1 MNRIKFSI
9 YILSLLGL
17 VSSVSCD
24 KEYQDPSRAT
34 EDVVFSSP
42 QGLTGVAV
50 GLQRVYTAGRA
61 SSLFN
66 SVTANGFVTNELFLV
81 NPGNI
86 PELQLFTG
94 GQTIDGTN
102 TVLANLWSSSS
113 KIIYDA
119 DLVIANAANL
129 TDQGYASGLI
139 AYATIF
145 KALALGNLAMG
156 WEQVPSGVGQ
166 NVTFVPRVEGF
177 TAAIAAIDQAQAA
190 IAANPISP
198 SFLTTIPPG
207 IDIPNT
213 LNALEARYAL
223 FAGNYPLALTA
234 AQSVDL
240 SVRSTFNFDEVTLN
254 PVFEVATSTNNVFQP
269 LNEQLGL
276 SGALQP
282 DPADKRISFYTTINT
297 TIQPRVRIN
306 GFGIAGDTPWPVYL
320 PGEIMLIK
328 AEAYARQGDLA
339 NALIE
344 LNRVITKTPASD
356 PFGVGADL
364 PPLAGPLTEAQ
375 ILEEIFRQRAIELF
389 MSGLRLEDMR
399 RFNRPESERKRTFF
413 PYPFTERDNNPNTPA
428 DPAF

>member
-17 VSSVSCD
+17 VSSASCD

-102 TVLANLWSSSS
+102 TVLAGLWSSSS
-113 KIIYDA
+113 KVIYDA

-190 IAANPISP
+190 VAANPISP
-198 SFLTTIPPG
+198 SFLSTIPPG

-240 SVRSTFNFDEVTLN
+240 SVR
-254 PVFEVATSTNNVFQP
+254 
-269 LNEQLGL
+269 
-276 SGALQP
+276 
-282 DPADKRISFYTTINT
+282 
-297 TIQPRVRIN
+297 
-306 GFGIAGDTPWPVYL
+306 
-320 PGEIMLIK
+320 
-328 AEAYARQGDLA
+328 
-339 NALIE
+339 
-344 LNRVITKTPASD
+344 
-356 PFGVGADL
+356 
-364 PPLAGPLTEAQ
+364 
-375 ILEEIFRQRAIELF
+375 
-389 MSGLRLEDMR
+389 
-399 RFNRPESERKRTFF
+399 
-413 PYPFTERDNNPNTPA
+413 
-428 DPAF
+428 